1 LKHNCRLNAARLVV
15 DRAGQKDIAD
25 DGNGT
30 PQIGTRTSVT
40 GDIDGVSMCLNP
52 SVDLFTRWY
61 ASVTSGGKIL
71 RTQIEIPNEYLKDP
85 RGYRAFIVDYDSSN
99 DAFRRPK
106 AIASLSKSVD
116 GSSNDPFRNWS
127 DAALLRGPDFR
138 AFMSYGIVMKTLSR
152 FEYALGRR
160 LRWSFGSH
168 QIQIAPH
175 AFSDANAFYSDRAE
189 GLYI

>member
-1 LKHNCRLNAARLVV
+1 MVV

-40 GDIDGVSMCLNP
+40 GDIDDVSMCLNP

-71 RTQIEIPNEYLKDP
+71 RTQIEIPNEYLKDGP

-106 AIASLSKSVD
+106 AIGAFRKASMVLQMIPSAT
-116 GSSNDPFRNWS
+116 G
-127 DAALLRGPDFR
+127 ATLRCSGVRIF
-138 AFMSYGIVMKTLSR
+138 
-152 FEYALGRR
+152 
-160 LRWSFGSH
+160 
-168 QIQIAPH
+168 AP
-175 AFSDANAFYSDRAE
+175 S
-189 GLYI
+189 

>member
-1 LKHNCRLNAARLVV
+1 LVV
-15 DRAGQKDIAD
+15 DRTGQKDSAD

-40 GDIDGVSMCLNP
+40 GDIDDVGMCLNP

-71 RTQIEIPNEYLKDP
+71 RTQIEIPNEYLEDGL

-99 DAFRRPK
+99 DA
-106 AIASLSKSVD
+106 
-116 GSSNDPFRNWS
+116 
-127 DAALLRGPDFR
+127 ALLRSPDFH
-138 AFMSYGIVMKTLSR
+138 AFMTYGIVMKTLSR

-160 LRWSFGSH
+160 WDGVSVRIRSKSRRMHFRM
-168 QIQIAPH
+168 QTRFIQIELRGFIYRRVERMMMSVRTESWNRP
-175 AFSDANAFYSDRAE
+175 
-189 GLYI
+189 